1 MAERTYAV
9 DVRVEVTIEEFQDLI
24 DDVARQEVDR
34 ILQDAWDRT
43 RGGEHTA
50 STRWHFEVPAD
61 GEVTDVTEPE
71 PERCTVQHGDWTGPH
86 IRISS
91 CPEPGA
97 YDPHGGDKHRFY
109 EEN

>member
-1 MAERTYAV
+1 MAQRTYAV
-9 DVRVEVTIEEFQDLI
+9 DVRVEVTIDEFQDLI

-71 PERCTVQHGDWTGPH
+71 RCTVQHGDWTGPH
-86 IRISS
+86 VRISS
-91 CPEPGA
+91 CPAPQVWCAE
-97 YDPHGGDKHRFY
+97 HGKDGQFGCIR
-109 EEN
+109 